1 MTEPVAPPVTASN
14 GTGGVQLSWK
24 PVMVNV
30 DGTPITGQ
38 VVYNLWRGPSPTKL
52 VETHTGLTGTSFLV
66 TANLPPGGE
75 VYFALTA
82 QELSPESP
90 KSNVVSVAI
99 PK

>member
-1 MTEPVAPPVTASN
+1 
-14 GTGGVQLSWK
+14 
-24 PVMVNV
+24 
-30 DGTPITGQ
+30 
-38 VVYNLWRGPSPTKL
+38 